1 MASVVWTRPLDTEF
15 GPLDD
20 VPEREREQLWPAARR
35 QRLLERLPERRAME
49 RTRFGTCAVVGSSP
63 ELLLYSD
70 GAAIDAHD
78 AVFRAN
84 MAVTAGY
91 EEHAGRRTSVR
102 IVNPVEDVFKAR
114 KRSEDGTEIIIKNQD
129 PPVIRSPSEQHG
141 RFLGQAE
148 KEPDKPNYLGRR
160 QALGRRTRM
169 ACACACIRALPQL
182 LELRPCLP
190 PLPSLSPPCPLPMLS
205 LCSAYAL
212 PVLSHGPY
220 CTAPMGQVLE
230 LCNFLFVMSGLALPP
245 EPAKGR
251 GRAKAP
257 KAARAEQ
264 AARDEGWSAA
274 VLNQTLDSF
283 RKYVADGRSEWHPLG
298 PKIPRFSQSHCSTGT
313 VLLVEALLLCRTTR
327 LYGFHA
333 CGCSRKCGGA
343 EIAGRNH
350 YWDKK
355 STPRLDDMMS
365 RYERHMLFYQLLE
378 RACGLDFRIARTE
391 HCDAYPPS

>member
-1 MASVVWTRPLDTEF
+1 
-15 GPLDD
+15 
-20 VPEREREQLWPAARR
+20 
-35 QRLLERLPERRAME
+35 
-49 RTRFGTCAVVGSSP
+49 
-63 ELLLYSD
+63 
-70 GAAIDAHD
+70 
-78 AVFRAN
+78 
-84 MAVTAGY
+84 
-91 EEHAGRRTSVR
+91 
-102 IVNPVEDVFKAR
+102 
-114 KRSEDGTEIIIKNQD
+114 
-129 PPVIRSPSEQHG
+129 
-141 RFLGQAE
+141 
-148 KEPDKPNYLGRR
+148 
-160 QALGRRTRM
+160 
-169 ACACACIRALPQL
+169 
-182 LELRPCLP
+182 
-190 PLPSLSPPCPLPMLS
+190 
-205 LCSAYAL
+205 
-212 PVLSHGPY
+212 
-220 CTAPMGQVLE
+220 MGQVLE

-391 HCDAYPPS
+391 HCDAYPPC